1 MSHFLGGGSAQAA
14 GWLPQADPGSL
25 PALAPQHLV
34 CTQQSAG
41 SVGRP
46 AGFMEEEA
54 EGSFAEGHDSVLAPK
69 STRGAWCARCSDSS
83 EYSPTPQ
90 REP

>member
-1 MSHFLGGGSAQAA
+1 
-14 GWLPQADPGSL
+14 
-25 PALAPQHLV
+25 
-34 CTQQSAG
+34 
-41 SVGRP
+41 
-46 AGFMEEEA
+46 MEEEA